1 MFKQVNRLS
10 LIAGDLRGARVL
22 GSLFNVHVEER
33 IFFDE
38 IDCLR
43 VAHDSPGP
51 SALGKWDHRKSL
63 CLGVHMGGAG
73 RPSMLWLP
81 SQLRPGVSAFHNP
94 RTQRPLDLSQ
104 ESVPIAFVSA
114 DVSIATLGSEA
125 AAVSA
130 GGAVAASA
138 GAVTAASVGGIAAA
152 SSGTLAASAGGLTV
166 RSPGVSAAYE
176 AETSTRRIPPA

>member
-63 CLGVHMGGAG
+63 CPWRPYG
-73 RPSMLWLP
+73 RCRAPVDALAAFSVEARRFSF
-81 SQLRPGVSAFHNP
+81 SQSKDP
-94 RTQRPLDLSQ
+94 
-104 ESVPIAFVSA
+104 
-114 DVSIATLGSEA
+114 EA
-125 AAVSA
+125 A
-130 GGAVAASA
+130 
-138 GAVTAASVGGIAAA
+138 
-152 SSGTLAASAGGLTV
+152 
-166 RSPGVSAAYE
+166 
-176 AETSTRRIPPA
+176 

>member
-51 SALGKWDHRKSL
+51 SALDKWIIENHFA
-63 CLGVHMGGAG
+63 LGVHMGGAG
-73 RPSMLWLP
+73 RRRCFGCL
-81 SQLRPGVSAFHNP
+81 
-94 RTQRPLDLSQ
+94 LS
-104 ESVPIAFVSA
+104 
-114 DVSIATLGSEA
+114 
-125 AAVSA
+125 
-130 GGAVAASA
+130 
-138 GAVTAASVGGIAAA
+138 
-152 SSGTLAASAGGLTV
+152 
-166 RSPGVSAAYE
+166 
-176 AETSTRRIPPA
+176 